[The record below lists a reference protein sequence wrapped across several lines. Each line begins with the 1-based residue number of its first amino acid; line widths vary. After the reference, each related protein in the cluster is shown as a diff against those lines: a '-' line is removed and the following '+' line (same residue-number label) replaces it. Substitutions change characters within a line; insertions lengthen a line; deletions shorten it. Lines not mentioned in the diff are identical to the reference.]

1 MHLDFTGEG
10 EKEDFEFESWNPKSD
25 DIFLRSM
32 IQRIQGAAVEPRS
45 ILQLFNLAQRG
56 VLRSFDDISGKVL
69 WSNDGQSIV
78 FSRGNFL
85 VFRSI
90 IE

>member
-32 IQRIQGAAVEPRS
+32 IQPIPGAAVEPRS

-69 WSNDGQSIV
+69 WSNDGQRIV
-78 FSRGNFL
+78 FFARDFSGVSFDN
-85 VFRSI
+85 
-90 IE
+90 

>member
-32 IQRIQGAAVEPRS
+32 IQPIQGAAVEPRS
-45 ILQLFNLAQRG
+45 ILQVFNLAQRG
-56 VLRSFDDISGKVL
+56 ELRSFDDISGKSCGRTMGKAL
-69 WSNDGQSIV
+69 
-78 FSRGNFL
+78 F
-85 VFRSI
+85 FREGI
-90 IE
+90 FWCFVR